1 MNKIIFHIDVNNAF
15 LSWEAVDRIK
25 RRNIKEDLRDTISV
39 IGGDESK
46 RRGVVLAK
54 SQKAKELGIK
64 TGQSLYQARQIY
76 PKLNVVRPDF
86 KIYRYYSNEMFKILS
101 EYTDEIER
109 YSIDECFLDYTSSKK
124 LFGNEIKIAKEIN
137 KRIKEEL
144 GFTVNVGVSEN
155 KLLAKMATE
164 LRKPDKVNTLFR
176 DEIEKKIY
184 PLNVRELFMVGKNT
198 AQKLNNLNIKT
209 IGDLAGKDLYF
220 LQKHFK
226 NSMGEML
233 YNYSHGIDHS
243 KVEKE
248 RDVKS
253 IGNSMTLKKDTNDIE
268 EIYQFLF
275 KLCESVC
282 ARLKKKKAK
291 GDTVVVTIKN
301 FSFYV
306 YSHQKKL
313 NYYTNS
319 TNEIFKE
326 VKKIFSEFWRGEKI
340 RLLGVSVNN
349 VTKNPIKQM
358 SFFDK
363 NEDNKENDLDDIIN
377 DIQTQFGSDKVKRA
391 SNLKDNKLME
401 KIDYFDKK

>member
-1 MNKIIFHIDVNNAF
+1 LKT
-15 LSWEAVDRIK
+15 LS
-25 RRNIKEDLRDTISV
+25 L
-39 IGGDESK
+39 
-46 RRGVVLAK
+46 
-54 SQKAKELGIK
+54 
-64 TGQSLYQARQIY
+64 
-76 PKLNVVRPDF
+76 
-86 KIYRYYSNEMFKILS
+86 FKILS

-109 YSIDECFLDYTSSKK
+109 YSIDECFLDYTSSKR
-124 LFGNEIKIAKEIN
+124 LFGDEIKTAKEIN
-137 KRIKEEL
+137 RRIREEL

-176 DEIEKKIY
+176 NEIKEKIY
-184 PLNVRELFMVGKNT
+184 HLSVRELFMVGKNT
-198 AQKLNNLNIKT
+198 EQKLNRLNIKT

-243 KVEKE
+243 KVEREK
-248 RDVKS
+248 DVKS
-253 IGNSMTLKKDTNDIE
+253 IGNSMTLKEDTNNIE
-268 EIYQFLF
+268 EIYSFLF
-275 KLCESVC
+275 KLCESVGM
-282 ARLKKKKAK
+282 RLKKRGVK

-319 TNEIFKE
+319 TNEIFEE
-326 VKKIFSEFWRGEKI
+326 VKKIFLEFWRGEKI

-349 VTKNPIKQM
+349 VTKNPITQM
-358 SFFDK
+358 SFFDEKK
-363 NEDNKENDLDDIIN
+363 NDNTNDLDDIIN
-377 DIQTQFGSDKVKRA
+377 DIQTQFGADKVKRG

>member
-1 MNKIIFHIDVNNAF
+1 MDKIIFHIDVNNAF
-15 LSWEAVDRIK
+15 LSWEAADRVK

-54 SQKAKELGIK
+54 FQSAKELGIK
-64 TGQSLYQARQIY
+64 TGQSLYQARKIY
-76 PKLNVVRPDF
+76 PKLKVVRPNF

-109 YSIDECFLDYTSSKK
+109 YSIDECFLDYTSSKR
-124 LFGNEIKIAKEIN
+124 LFGDEIKTAKEIN
-137 KRIKEEL
+137 RRIREEL

-176 DEIEKKIY
+176 NEIKEKIY
-184 PLNVRELFMVGKNT
+184 HLSVRELFMVGKNT
-198 AQKLNNLNIKT
+198 EQKLNRLNIKT

-243 KVEKE
+243 KVEREK
-248 RDVKS
+248 DVKS
-253 IGNSMTLKKDTNDIE
+253 IGNSMTLKEDTNNIE
-268 EIYQFLF
+268 EIYSFLF
-275 KLCESVC
+275 KLCESVGM
-282 ARLKKKKAK
+282 RLKKRGVK

-319 TNEIFKE
+319 TNEIFEE
-326 VKKIFSEFWRGEKI
+326 VKKIFLEFWRGEKI

-349 VTKNPIKQM
+349 VTKNPITQM
-358 SFFDK
+358 SFFDEKK
-363 NEDNKENDLDDIIN
+363 NDNTNDLDDIIN
-377 DIQTQFGSDKVKRA
+377 DIQTQFGADKVKRG